1 MVFISLWCSEFV
13 SSRTRNAGRDDDN
26 VSSCECL
33 LHAIVFG
40 EVSVN
45 LRHGGDVGQV
55 GGDTGGVDD
64 IVERE
69 VVDLLARFE
78 EEGERL

>member
-1 MVFISLWCSEFV
+1 M
-13 SSRTRNAGRDDDN
+13 RTRNSGWDDDN
-26 VSSCECL
+26 VSSRERL

-40 EVSVN
+40 EVSVD

-64 IVERE
+64 VVERE
-69 VVDLLARFE
+69 VVNFLARFE
-78 EEGERL
+78 EEGEWL